1 MLPTLRDVLKKKLSE
16 EAAKFDKV
24 IGRFK
29 TQSITKIR
37 ELFYSGVVI
46 VTKGWQ

>member
-24 IGRFK
+24 LSRFK
-29 TQSITKIR
+29 TQSISKIS
-37 ELFYSGVVI
+37 ELFHSGVVV
-46 VTKGWQ
+46 VTKS